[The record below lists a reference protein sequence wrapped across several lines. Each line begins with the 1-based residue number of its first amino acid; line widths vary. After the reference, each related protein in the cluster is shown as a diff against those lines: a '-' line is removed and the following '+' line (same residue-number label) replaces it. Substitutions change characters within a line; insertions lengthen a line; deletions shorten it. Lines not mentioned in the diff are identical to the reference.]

1 MTTMLTAI
9 AHKALFIGARTTI
22 VSCAAHWVGVR
33 VPAAPFGA
41 GRGSSAPTRWKPL
54 R

>member
-9 AHKALFIGARTTI
+9 AHKALFFGARTTI
-22 VSCAAHWVGVR
+22 ASFAADWLGVR

-41 GRGSSAPTRWKPL
+41 GRGSSASTRWKPL